1 MIYITLE
8 NTKNVWFFVTFSL
21 QSEHFFDP
29 YLKKE
34 TYIVELSLPP
44 PTAVSPDS
52 NGSSNNNCR
61 LNNLLLNK
69 YKLFH
74 EICIYFRIFASRKHN
89 TFLMDNN
96 VQQAQNQPILHLEN
110 LTISHENG
118 ILLSGV
124 NLDMKEGEFV
134 YLIGKSGAGKTSLLR
149 SLYADFPIEN
159 GIAEVCGMDVVN
171 IKRRH
176 IPQLRRHIG
185 IVFQNFRLL
194 DDRNVYANLEFVL
207 RATGWKKK
215 NEIRNQIEKTLSAV
229 GIADKAYVNP
239 MHLSEG
245 EQQRVGIARALI
257 NNPSLILA
265 DEPTGNLD
273 PVTSTEIMQLL
284 LDINRQTRTTM
295 LISTHD
301 FMMIDKFPARV
312 VVCENGSITDTDKQ

>member
-1 MIYITLE
+1 
-8 NTKNVWFFVTFSL
+8 
-21 QSEHFFDP
+21 
-29 YLKKE
+29 
-34 TYIVELSLPP
+34 
-44 PTAVSPDS
+44 
-52 NGSSNNNCR
+52 
-61 LNNLLLNK
+61 
-69 YKLFH
+69 
-74 EICIYFRIFASRKHN
+74 
-89 TFLMDNN
+89 MDNN